1 MGEAKTG
8 TSSSSH
14 FDTLNRFYAAE
25 QRYVAAGGAKAQADF
40 SEVAAYFHP
49 EVVARQG
56 PSVPYP
62 GEWTGKDAVRKFFEV
77 FTETW
82 SALELT
88 DTKYFEGETGIAITL
103 RMRATARSTGKRLDT
118 WVAHFFT
125 IEDGLIRELNVF
137 YLDPVQTKEVTLP

>member
-1 MGEAKTG
+1 MDKSNSGASAG
-8 TSSSSH
+8 SH
-14 FDTLNRFYAAE
+14 IDTLNSFYAAE
-25 QRYVAAGGAKAQADF
+25 QRYVAAGGAKAHADF
-40 SEVAAYFHP
+40 SEVAAHFHP

-62 GEWTGKDAVRKFFEV
+62 GEWKGIDAIRKFFEV

-82 SALELT
+82 STLELT
-88 DTKYFEGETGIAITL
+88 EIKYFEGETGLAITL

-118 WVAHFFT
+118 LVGHFFT
-125 IEDGLIRELNVF
+125 IEDRLIREINVF